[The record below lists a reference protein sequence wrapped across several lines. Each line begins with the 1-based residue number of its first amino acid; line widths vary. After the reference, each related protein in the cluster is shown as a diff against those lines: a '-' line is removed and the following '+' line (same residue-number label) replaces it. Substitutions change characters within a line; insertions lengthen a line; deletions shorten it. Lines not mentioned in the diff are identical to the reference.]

1 MTDLKLLKGRGFSGE
16 RMMPMMGP
24 AAESPDAYIAAL
36 LGWQRKRCEM
46 MRAAIMA
53 AAPFDETI
61 KWTNLVFM
69 ANGPCILIRAEE
81 HRVLLGFWRG
91 KRLREFDARIKAS
104 GKYELGNLVMT
115 EGTEVTAEAVA
126 RLAAEAYRLNLELGN
141 PARRT

>member
-1 MTDLKLLKGRGFSGE
+1 MA
-16 RMMPMMGP
+16 MMGP
-24 AAESPDAYIAAL
+24 AADSPDAYIAAL
-36 LGWQRKRCEM
+36 SDWQLERCRM

-69 ANGPCILIRAEE
+69 ANGPCILIRAEA

-91 KRLREFDARIKAS
+91 KRLRGLEPRIKAS

-115 EGTEVTAEAVA
+115 EGTDVSAEMV
-126 RLAAEAYRLNLELGN
+126 RTLAAEAFRLNAELGN
-141 PARRT
+141 PTARR

>member
-1 MTDLKLLKGRGFSGE
+1 
-16 RMMPMMGP
+16 MPMMGP

-36 LGWQRKRCEM
+36 SGWQRDRCQM

-91 KRLREFDARIKAS
+91 KRLREVDPRIKAS

-115 EGTEVTAEAVA
+115 EATEVTPEQVA
-126 RLAAEAYRLNLELGN
+126 TLAAEAFRLNIELGN
-141 PARRT
+141 PAAGT

>member
-1 MTDLKLLKGRGFSGE
+1 MA
-16 RMMPMMGP
+16 MMGP

-36 LGWQRKRCEM
+36 SGWQLPLAKM
-46 MRAAIMA
+46 MRAAILGA
-53 AAPFDETI
+53 ASFEETI

-91 KRLREFDARIKAS
+91 KRLREVDPRIKAS

-115 EGTEVTAEAVA
+115 AATEVTAEQVS
-126 RLAAEAYRLNLELGN
+126 RLAAAAFRLNHELGN
-141 PARRT
+141 PAARTG

>member
-1 MTDLKLLKGRGFSGE
+1 MA
-16 RMMPMMGP
+16 MMGLT
-24 AAESPDAYIAAL
+24 AESPDAYIAAL
-36 LGWQRKRCEM
+36 SGWQLERCTM
-46 MRAAIMA
+46 MRAAITG

-91 KRLREFDARIKAS
+91 KRLRELDPRIKAS

-115 EGTEVTAEAVA
+115 EGTEVTADEVA
-126 RLAAEAYRLNLELGN
+126 RLAAAAYRLNIEVGN
-141 PARRT
+141 PAART

>member
-1 MTDLKLLKGRGFSGE
+1 
-16 RMMPMMGP
+16 MGP
-24 AAESPDAYIAAL
+24 AAESADAYVAAL
-36 LGWQRKRCEM
+36 SGWQRARCEM

-91 KRLREFDARIKAS
+91 KRLREVDPRIKAS

-115 EGTEVTAEAVA
+115 EAIEVTADEVS
-126 RLAAEAYRLNLELGN
+126 RLAAEAFRLNAELGN
-141 PARRT
+141 PAARA